1 MSKAKSTKS
10 PSPRQPV
17 PGNADSP
24 DIQGEGNYDATR
36 RYDKA
41 ASDFAKSGKVDE
53 AARAAQP
60 RDAREAEQ
68 LQRAEQA
75 GRSRSKGE
83 DAAGTEADDDEG
95 DTLTRR

>member
-1 MSKAKSTKS
+1 MSK
-10 PSPRQPV
+10 PMNP
-17 PGNADSP
+17 P

-60 RDAREAEQ
+60 KNEQEAEQ
-68 LQRAEQA
+68 MRRAERA
-75 GRSRSKGE
+75 GRSHSKGE
-83 DAAGTEADDDEG
+83 DSGMKKDDDE
-95 DTLTRR
+95 DAATQP